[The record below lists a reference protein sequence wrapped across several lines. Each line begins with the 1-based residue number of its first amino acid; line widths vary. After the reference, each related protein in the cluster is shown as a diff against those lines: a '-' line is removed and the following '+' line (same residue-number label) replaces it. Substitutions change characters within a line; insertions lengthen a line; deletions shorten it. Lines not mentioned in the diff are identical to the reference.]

1 MQHVNSWLLKCIERS
16 ASRSK
21 TLVVYV
27 VHHYS
32 SYASVYFSMF
42 NV

>member
-32 SYASVYFSMF
+32 SHVCLFLH
-42 NV
+42 V